1 MKILRAA
8 SVADKLDI
16 GVSTVWKLLKVDP
29 TFPKPVRISEYLE
42 AQGWYEDEIE
52 AYLAER
58 RRQRDE
64 QKEVRRDCKQVPV
77 NELTT

>member
-8 SVADKLDI
+8 SVADRLDI

-29 TFPKPVRISEYLE
+29 TFSKPVRISEYMV
-42 AQGWYEDEIE
+42 AQGWYEDEVE
-52 AYLAER
+52 AWLAER

-64 QKEVRRDCKQVPV
+64 RKEVEQHSSQ
-77 NELTT
+77 

>member
-29 TFPKPVRISEYLE
+29 TFPRPVRISEYME
-42 AQGWYEDEIE
+42 AQGWYEDEVD

-64 QKEVRRDCKQVPV
+64 KKEVKGDCKQAAA
-77 NELTT
+77 N